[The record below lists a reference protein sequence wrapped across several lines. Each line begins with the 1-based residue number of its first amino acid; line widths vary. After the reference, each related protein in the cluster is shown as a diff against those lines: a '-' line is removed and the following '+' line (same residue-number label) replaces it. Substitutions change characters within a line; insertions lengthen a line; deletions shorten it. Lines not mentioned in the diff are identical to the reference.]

1 MHVPWY
7 IKQYKMMKL
16 EKVFKVYLMRDDPVT
31 VFVPVFLKCANE
43 AWVLKFLL
51 NAKLILKV
59 NSTHGV

>member
-1 MHVPWY
+1 
-7 IKQYKMMKL
+7 MKL

-51 NAKLILKV
+51 NAKLILHTEFNFRLVFHVSCKIQ
-59 NSTHGV
+59 TY